1 MILLLVLEFE
11 FLPGLNLFQNLLS
24 FLTFSKQVSKENQQ
38 NMSLCRTI
46 CLGSTLFHYAWHT
59 DIPVVGFLSSLGEG
73 GGGRQVYFSLL
84 LTFSY
89 PCFFSPDTSCR
100 WNRRS
105 PCCYRCVC
113 SLAALS
119 PPGHFEEK
127 TNKKHQ
133 KKKKKKEAVTY
144 ILYDPGGSQ
153 SLLMMGYSCQF
164 LFLKTLFSIRQSSQE
179 FFVLINLQGNGI
191 LRGVSLLRE
200 LS

>member
-1 MILLLVLEFE
+1 MLGTQISLLWDF
-11 FLPGLNLFQNLLS
+11 FLSWGRGVGGDWYIFPFFSLS
-24 FLTFSKQVSKENQQ
+24 P
-38 NMSLCRTI
+38 
-46 CLGSTLFHYAWHT
+46 
-59 DIPVVGFLSSLGEG
+59 IPV
-73 GGGRQVYFSLL
+73 
-84 LTFSY
+84 
-89 PCFFSPDTSCR
+89 FFSPDTSCR

-105 PCCYRCVC
+105 PCCCRCVC

-119 PPGHFEEK
+119 PPGHFQEK

-133 KKKKKKEAVTY
+133 KKKNKQAVTY

-179 FFVLINLQGNGI
+179 LFVLINLQGNGI
-191 LRGVSLLRE
+191 LGGVSLLRE